1 LSNILCIGIAT
12 IDIINEVLE
21 YPVEDTENRILSQH
35 KRRGGNAANTAVIL
49 SQLGHQSYWAG
60 TLLSKQASDADNQN
74 ILNDFDKYQINYDY
88 SKFLNQGKVPTSYIT
103 LSQKTASRTITHY
116 RDLDEFSFISFDAI
130 NLKKIDWIHFEG
142 RNIKQTQQMM
152 QKSRQLLPKIPL
164 SLEVEKNREG
174 IEELIPYADI
184 ILFSKNYVL
193 QQGFT
198 TASEFFQ
205 HNKIIFENKTIIC
218 AWGSSGAAGFIEQ
231 HYYWQDGFEV
241 NAIDTIAAG
250 DVFNAAIIDQQI
262 RHHNIKRSLMN
273 ACKTAAHSC
282 TKEGIELYLSG

>member
-1 LSNILCIGIAT
+1 MSNILCIGIAT

-116 RDLDEFSFISFDAI
+116 RDLAEFSFQSFDTI
-130 NLKKIDWIHFEG
+130 DLKEFDWLHFEG
-142 RNIKQTQQMM
+142 RNIKQTKKMM
-152 QKSRQLLPKIPL
+152 QKSKHLFPKIPL

-174 IEELIPYADI
+174 KKVITWIY
-184 ILFSKNYVL
+184 S
-193 QQGFT
+193 
-198 TASEFFQ
+198 
-205 HNKIIFENKTIIC
+205 IF
-218 AWGSSGAAGFIEQ
+218 
-231 HYYWQDGFEV
+231 
-241 NAIDTIAAG
+241 
-250 DVFNAAIIDQQI
+250 
-262 RHHNIKRSLMN
+262 
-273 ACKTAAHSC
+273 
-282 TKEGIELYLSG
+282 